1 MKLLLLLC
9 GVLLLGNLHAQGL
22 WPAAHIRQIQSR
34 VLKEQRTYTV
44 YVPQSAHDSLV
55 GRQRYPVLYV
65 LDGESQFQNTATV
78 LEQLS
83 WQRVLPE
90 AIIVAIHN
98 TDRIRD
104 LTPTHIKSGLY
115 MDQRGAATSGGGE
128 AFTRFLQQ
136 ELMPRIDS
144 TYATAPYRMLI
155 GTSLGG
161 LFVVNTLLHHP
172 DLFQAYVAIDPSL
185 WWDDAKLVREAGNLL
200 AQPKFA
206 GKTLYL
212 PVATAFK
219 EAGDTVAAAARNT
232 VERRA
237 FLAIPD
243 FITELRKHPASGL
256 RWAAK
261 YYRTE
266 GHNSVPL
273 PGTYD
278 ALRHAFS
285 THQQLSI
292 DNVALLEPAVTK
304 LRAPVLQD
312 SLLAVCRAVSR
323 QLGYTVRPPEAL
335 VNRLGYTYLAR
346 KEFAAARAFFQLN
359 QQNYPDSFNVYDA
372 MGDYYSAV
380 GDKQNATREFSKALT
395 IYQYS
400 ETRQKLQTLQAKG
413 GGKNVRNPDS
423 R

>member
-1 MKLLLLLC
+1 M
-9 GVLLLGNLHAQGL
+9 
-22 WPAAHIRQIQSR
+22 
-34 VLKEQRTYTV
+34 
-44 YVPQSAHDSLV
+44 
-55 GRQRYPVLYV
+55 LYV
-65 LDGESQFQNTATV
+65 LDGETQFQSTATM

-83 WQRVLPE
+83 GQRVLPE
-90 AIIVAIHN
+90 AIIVAVHN

-104 LTPTHIKSGLY
+104 LTPTHIESGLY
-115 MDQRGAATSGGGE
+115 MDRRGAATSGGGE

-136 ELMPRIDS
+136 ELIPRIDS

-172 DLFQAYVAIDPSL
+172 DLFQSYVAIDPSL
-185 WWDDAKLVREAGNLL
+185 WWDDTKLVREAGSLL

-219 EAGDTVAAAARNT
+219 EVGDTVAAGTRNT

-237 FLAIPD
+237 FLAVPD
-243 FITELRKHPASGL
+243 FIAELKKHPASGL
-256 RWAAK
+256 RWSAK

-278 ALRHAFS
+278 GLRHAFS
-285 THQQLSI
+285 AHNRLSI
-292 DNVALLEPAVTK
+292 DNVALLEPAVSK
-304 LRAPVLQD
+304 LSPRAIQD
-312 SLLAVCRAVSR
+312 SLVAVCQVVSR

-335 VNRLGYTYLAR
+335 VNRLGYTYLGR
-346 KEFAAARAFFQLN
+346 KDLAAARAFFQLN

-372 MGDYYSAV
+372 LGDYYSAL
-380 GDKQNATREFSKALT
+380 GDKKSAAREFSKALT
-395 IYQYS
+395 IYKYPD
-400 ETRQKLQTLQAKG
+400 TRQKLQALQTKAV
-413 GGKNVRNPDS
+413 GKAGR
-423 R
+423 